1 MQYNWK
7 KNITIFLS
15 SQAVSI
21 FGSSLVQ
28 FAITA
33 YITIQTQSGVYAM
46 ASILCA
52 TLPTFLLSPFA
63 GVWAD
68 KYDRKKLIIL
78 ADGGIAICTLI
89 VAIIFL
95 LGKGSIAVLLVALV
109 IRALGSAVQGPCV
122 GALLPDVVP
131 EEQLARINGIQGT
144 VQAMVSLVSP
154 MLGGLL
160 LSFAPIGMIFFVDVI
175 TAILAIVILLTTFHL
190 PQKDRVEVQQKSENY
205 FEEMKQGVRYIFR
218 NKFLIE
224 FFGFVTL
231 FFIMLAPVA
240 FLTQVQVTR
249 NYGESYW
256 HLSMIE
262 IAFSVG
268 MVLGGILISTW
279 KGMGNKIHTMAFA
292 GVLMGLTTFLLGLNI
307 SFTLYSIIMGICG
320 VSLPIVNAPA
330 VTLLQE
336 RVETKYMGRV
346 FGIMTMISTSM
357 MPLGM
362 VIFGPLADKIS
373 VDVILLGTGVA
384 MILIAVAM
392 TRAKSLCRAGYS
404 ENDSLVGE
412 D

>member
-33 YITIQTQSGVYAM
+33 YITIQTQSGMYAM

-78 ADGGIAICTLI
+78 ADGGIAICTFI

-95 LGKGSIAVLLVALV
+95 IGKGSISVLLVALV
-109 IRALGSAVQGPCV
+109 IRALGSAVQSPCIN
-122 GALLPDVVP
+122 ALLPDVVP
-131 EEQLARINGIQGT
+131 EEQLARINGMQGT
-144 VQAMVSLVSP
+144 LQAMVSLISP

-160 LSFAPIGMIFFVDVI
+160 LGFAPLGIIFFVDVI
-175 TAILAIVILLTTFHL
+175 TAVLAIVILFTAFHL
-190 PQKDRVEVQQKSENY
+190 PKKEKEEVERSSENY
-205 FEEMKQGVRYIFR
+205 FEEMKQGVRYIFK

-224 FFGFVTL
+224 FFGFMIL

-262 IAFSVG
+262 IAFSIG
-268 MVLGGILISTW
+268 MVVGGILISTW
-279 KGMGNKIHTMAFA
+279 RGMKNRVHTMVIA
-292 GVLMGLTTFLLGLNI
+292 GVLMGLTTFLLGLDI
-307 SFTLYSIIMGICG
+307 PFMVYSVIMGLCG
-320 VSLPIVNAPA
+320 VSLPVVNAPA
-330 VTLLQE
+330 MTLLQE
-336 RVETKYMGRV
+336 QVDSQYIGRV

-373 VDVILLGTGVA
+373 VDIILIGTG
-384 MILIAVAM
+384 IALMVIAFAM
-392 TRAKSLCRAGYS
+392 TRAKSLCAIG
-404 ENDSLVGE
+404 ENEKAV
-412 D
+412 

>member
-33 YITIQTQSGVYAM
+33 YITIQTQSGMYAM

-78 ADGGIAICTLI
+78 ADGGIAICTFI

-95 LGKGSIAVLLVALV
+95 IGKGSISVLLVALV
-109 IRALGSAVQGPCV
+109 IRALGSAVQSPCIN
-122 GALLPDVVP
+122 ALLPDVVP
-131 EEQLARINGIQGT
+131 EEQLARINGMQGT
-144 VQAMVSLVSP
+144 LQAMVSLISP

-160 LSFAPIGMIFFVDVI
+160 LGFAPLGIIFFVDVI
-175 TAILAIVILLTTFHL
+175 TAVLAIVILFTAFHL
-190 PQKDRVEVQQKSENY
+190 PKKEKEEVERSSENY
-205 FEEMKQGVRYIFR
+205 FEEMKQGVRYIFK

-224 FFGFVTL
+224 FFGFMIL

-262 IAFSVG
+262 IAFSIG
-268 MVLGGILISTW
+268 MVVGGILISTW
-279 KGMGNKIHTMAFA
+279 RGMKNRVHTMVIA
-292 GVLMGLTTFLLGLNI
+292 GVLMGLTTFLLGLDI
-307 SFTLYSIIMGICG
+307 PFMVYSVIMGLCG
-320 VSLPIVNAPA
+320 VSLPVVNAPA
-330 VTLLQE
+330 MTLLQE
-336 RVETKYMGRV
+336 QVDSQYIGRV

-362 VIFGPLADKIS
+362 VIFGPLADKVS
-373 VDVILLGTGVA
+373 VDIILIGTG
-384 MILIAVAM
+384 IALMVIAFAM
-392 TRAKSLCRAGYS
+392 TRAKSLCAIGES
-404 ENDSLVGE
+404 EKAV
-412 D
+412 

>member
-46 ASILCA
+46 AAILCA

-68 KYDRKKLIIL
+68 KYDRKRLIIL
-78 ADGGIAICTLI
+78 ADGGIAMCTFI

-95 LGKGSIAVLLVALV
+95 MGNGSITLLMVALV
-109 IRALGSAVQGPCV
+109 IRALGGAVQGPCV
-122 GALLPDVVP
+122 NALLPDVVP
-131 EEQLARINGIQGT
+131 EERLTRVNGIQGT
-144 VQAMVSLVSP
+144 LQAMMSLASP

-160 LSFAPIGMIFFVDVI
+160 LNVAPLGVIFFVDVV
-175 TAILAIVILLTTFHL
+175 TAIAAIIILFTAFHL
-190 PQKDRVEVQQKSENY
+190 PKKDAKEETQKSENY
-205 FEEMKQGVRYIFR
+205 FEEMKQGIHYILR

-224 FFGFVTL
+224 FFAFVTL

-249 NYGESYW
+249 NHGESYW

-262 IAFSVG
+262 ITFSMG
-268 MVLGGILISTW
+268 MVIGGVLISTW
-279 KGMGNKIHTMAFA
+279 RGMKNKVHMMAIA
-292 GVLMGLTTFLLGLNI
+292 GILMGLTTFSLGLGI
-307 SFTLYSIIMGICG
+307 PFWVYSIVMVLCG
-320 VSLPIVNAPA
+320 VSMPLINAPA

-336 RVETKYMGRV
+336 QVEPQYMGRV
-346 FGIMTMISTSM
+346 FGIMTMITTSM

-362 VIFGPLADKIS
+362 VIFGPLADRIS
-373 VDVILLGTGVA
+373 VDSILIGTGIA
-384 MILIAVAM
+384 IMLIAFAM
-392 TRAKSLCRAGYS
+392 TKMRALCAAGQ
-404 ENDSLVGE
+404 
-412 D
+412 